1 MLSGRSSRTAL
12 LGLFL
17 RLAVALALLALAF
30 RVALPV
36 EISGLGSALAAA
48 WTTGL
53 PEALAWLALACA
65 ILGASFAVGT
75 MRFQILLRGGGL
87 PSRWGVLLRAY
98 LVASYFNTVLPGAI
112 LGDAYRVWD
121 VRADTG
127 RGSEALG
134 LVIVERL
141 LSLAALGSIGLLAAP
156 AIPLADE
163 DAYLAWILV
172 GLSSTFLLGT
182 VAALLPATNRLLRR
196 ASARLPTRL
205 AAAAN
210 RALGAVAG
218 LSRRPTLL
226 ARAFLLSLVAQAL
239 PVLAVYALAA
249 PLDTRV
255 AMHWYAVIVPFVTL
269 VALVPISIGGAG
281 LREYLYVTLFGA
293 VGMRPDVALSLS
305 LSVFAASL
313 VWSAVGFALFALG
326 RRGESRPLAPPRSD
340 SVV

>member
-1 MLSGRSSRTAL
+1 
-12 LGLFL
+12 
-17 RLAVALALLALAF
+17 V
-30 RVALPV
+30 
-36 EISGLGSALAAA
+36 
-48 WTTGL
+48 
-53 PEALAWLALACA
+53 
-65 ILGASFAVGT
+65 SFAVGT
-75 MRFQILLRGGGL
+75 LRFQILLRGGGL
-87 PSRWGVLLRAY
+87 PSRWPVLLRAY

-172 GLSSTFLLGT
+172 GLSGTFLLGT
-182 VAALLPATNRLLRR
+182 VAALHPAANRLLRR
-196 ASARLPTRL
+196 ASALLPTRL
-205 AAAAN
+205 AEAAN
-210 RALGAVAG
+210 RALGAVTG
-218 LSRRPTLL
+218 LSRRPALL

-239 PVLAVYALAA
+239 PVLAVYVLAT

-255 AMHWYAVIVPFVTL
+255 ALHWYAVIVPFVTL

-281 LREYLYVTLFGA
+281 LREYLYVNLFGA
-293 VGMRPDVALSLS
+293 VGMRPEVALSLS

-313 VWSAVGFALFALG
+313 VWSGVGFALFALG
-326 RRGESRPLAPPRSD
+326 RRRESRLLAPPGSD
-340 SVV
+340 SVA

>member
-1 MLSGRSSRTAL
+1 VSDRFPRSAL
-12 LGLFL
+12 PGLLL
-17 RLAVALALLALAF
+17 RLAVAAAFLALAF
-30 RVALPV
+30 RLALPPEV
-36 EISGLGSALAAA
+36 SGLGAALAAA

-53 PEALAWLALACA
+53 PEALGWLALACA

-75 MRFQILLRGGGL
+75 LRFQILLRGGGL

-98 LVASYFNTVLPGAI
+98 LVASFFNTVLPGGI

-134 LVIVERL
+134 LVVVERL

-156 AIPLADE
+156 AIPLAAD
-163 DAYLAWILV
+163 DAYLAWVLV
-172 GLSSTFLLGT
+172 ALGSTFLAGT
-182 VAALLPATNRLLRR
+182 AAALHPAANRLLRR
-196 ASARLPTRL
+196 ASGLLPMRL
-205 AAAAN
+205 AGAAN
-210 RALGAVAG
+210 RALAAVAG
-218 LSRRPTLL
+218 LSRRPGLL

-239 PVLAVYALAA
+239 PVLAVFVLAA

-255 AMHWYAVIVPFVTL
+255 ALHWYAIIVPFVTL
-269 VALVPISIGGAG
+269 VTLVPISIGGAG

-313 VWSAVGFALFALG
+313 VWSTVGFALLVLG
-326 RRGESRPLAPPRSD
+326 RRGESQLLTQPGSD